1 MFFDGLLEGREN
13 EGVDA
18 EEKEE
23 LGFARVGLDL
33 MRGLVHFESVLPATK
48 NS

>member
-1 MFFDGLLEGREN
+1 MFFASLLEIRED
-13 EGVDA
+13 EGVDE

-23 LGFARVGLDL
+23 LGFSRIGLDL
-33 MRGLVHFESVLPATK
+33 MRGLVHFEFVLPATK